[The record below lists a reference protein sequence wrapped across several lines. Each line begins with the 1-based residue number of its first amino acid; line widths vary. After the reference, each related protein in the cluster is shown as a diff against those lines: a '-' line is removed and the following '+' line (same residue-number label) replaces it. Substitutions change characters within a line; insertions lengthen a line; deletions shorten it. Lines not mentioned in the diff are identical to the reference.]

1 MTDVPDGPQVF
12 GATDDE
18 RRIVETLYRAIG
30 GEPDLL
36 DDILAPDWEDVPSI
50 PGQPPGP
57 EGLKPHIKEFHACF
71 ANARVVLHDIVAASG
86 RVAVRG
92 ELTGT
97 HRGEFL
103 GVPPTGKPSSIT
115 IHEFHQIK
123 NGRIVR
129 SWHLEDLHGWTR
141 QMTGAAIPIDGGD
154 TPR

>member
-1 MTDVPDGPQVF
+1 MTDVHEGPKIF
-12 GATDDE
+12 GATDEE

-36 DDILAPDWEDVPSI
+36 DEVLAPDWEDIPSI

-57 EGLKPHIKEFHACF
+57 EGLKPHITQFHTSF
-71 ANARVVLHDIVAASG
+71 ANARVVLHDIVAAPG

-92 ELTGT
+92 ELTGI

-103 GVPPTGKPSSIT
+103 GVSPTGKSGSIT

-123 NGRIVR
+123 NSRIVR
-129 SWHLEDLHGWTR
+129 SWHLEDLHGWVQ
-141 QMTGAAIPIDGGD
+141 QMKT
-154 TPR
+154 

>member
-18 RRIVETLYRAIG
+18 RRIVETLYRAVG

-36 DDILAPDWEDVPSI
+36 DDILAPDWEDIPSI

-71 ANARVVLHDIVAASG
+71 ANARVVLHDVVAASG

-92 ELTGT
+92 ALTGT

-103 GVPPTGKPSSIT
+103 GVPRPAD
-115 IHEFHQIK
+115 
-123 NGRIVR
+123 RVR
-129 SWHLEDLHGWTR
+129 SRSTSSTR
-141 QMTGAAIPIDGGD
+141 SRTAAWSAAGTSRIFMGGLG
-154 TPR
+154 R